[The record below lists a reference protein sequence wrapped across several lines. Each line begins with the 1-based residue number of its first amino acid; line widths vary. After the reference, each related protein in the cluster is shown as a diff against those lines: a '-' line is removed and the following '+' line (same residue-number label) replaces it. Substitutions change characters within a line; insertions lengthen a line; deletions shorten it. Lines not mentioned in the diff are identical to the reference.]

1 MLAIPAVF
9 ASPVPSTMLSAR
21 SDIEVTVDDMTT
33 AISTFQTL
41 IQEALIPT
49 ANSSITAPAE
59 SDTTAITKRAT
70 SSSTSVTAELE
81 EINAIFADIQRL
93 ADGSVPLPPSTS
105 SELASRFL
113 ARRNSVTDTIRT
125 LVDCLGR
132 LLGGTERRK
141 RRAVSEGSDDDDDLA
156 TALATIHGWADGT
169 IPLPNEVGSPTAGT
183 FTADDGLEF
192 ATLLKDVIVA
202 WRAQFEAGLTGPAAE
217 GTSSA
222 AALAERAPHG
232 QNFSLDSQFHDI
244 VLDKRGR
251 LSLKI
256 ALKALAAAID
266 AFADTL

>member
-1 MLAIPAVF
+1 
-9 ASPVPSTMLSAR
+9 MLSAR

-49 ANSSITAPAE
+49 ANSSTTPAE
-59 SDTTAITKRAT
+59 SDTTAITKRA
-70 SSSTSVTAELE
+70 SSSSSSSTAELE

-93 ADGSVPLPPSTS
+93 ADGSVPLPPPVS
-105 SELASRFL
+105 SELASRSL

-132 LLGGTERRK
+132 LLSGTERRK
-141 RRAVSEGSDDDDDLA
+141 RRAVSEGSDDDDLA
-156 TALATIHGWADGT
+156 AALATIHGWADGT
-169 IPLPNEVGSPTAGT
+169 IPLPNDVGSATGT

-192 ATLLKDVIVA
+192 ATLLKDVIVV
-202 WRAQFEAGLTGPAAE
+202 WRAQFEAGLTGPAE
-217 GTSSA
+217 GTSTA
-222 AALAERAPHG
+222 AALADRAPHG
-232 QNFSLDSQFHDI
+232 QNFGLDSQFYDI